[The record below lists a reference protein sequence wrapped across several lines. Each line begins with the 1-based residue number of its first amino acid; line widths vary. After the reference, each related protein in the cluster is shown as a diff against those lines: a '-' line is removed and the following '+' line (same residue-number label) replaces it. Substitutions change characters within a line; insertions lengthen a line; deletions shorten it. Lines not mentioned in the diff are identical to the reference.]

1 MWWIS
6 LARRSYRALL
16 AAHAE
21 AHDRQPLGEA
31 GDDQRGDGDQ
41 PHRSDEPDLDRVVA
55 DDAAVDGL
63 LDRDRH
69 DHPATGADRRD
80 QPRHA
85 EPLAQDRCLLEA
97 AADGVD
103 RREAADRLGHG
114 RASTTC

>member
-1 MWWIS
+1 MS
-6 LARRSYRALL
+6 LVTLRDEGAPALVVVVGETEAVDVVDQPRPQVVQGLL

-21 AHDRQPLGEA
+21 AHDRDPLGEA

-41 PHRSDEPDLDRVVA
+41 RHRTDEPDLDRVVA

-69 DHPATGADRRD
+69 DHPTAGADRRD

-85 EPLAQDRCLLEA
+85 KPL
-97 AADGVD
+97 
-103 RREAADRLGHG
+103 
-114 RASTTC
+114 S